1 MESSS
6 SCNTMIMSLDRAAR
20 LNNRGAEL
28 LGAGDLNNARECFR
42 QALASL
48 TVSARALAHLPQ
60 NSVNKSNRADTSTMP
75 LTLSMDS
82 VPWSSSK
89 HTSQSDENV
98 SINNDST
105 VYNRAIPVPMVDLS
119 SSSCLSG
126 ESEDTFNQTL
136 SSSCCIFNLA
146 LIYHLR
152 AMQIVTTPSSNIH
165 NSGTQRQ
172 HLLKAKSLYS
182 KCSSLVF
189 SMGLGCFV
197 GRHPVA
203 DLLSMA
209 VLNNHA
215 HVCHELAS
223 YDAANDCI
231 ACLVQ
236 IMSRVRPCTYRN
248 QDAQFVIHQAK
259 QNFHLNAMILLPP
272 AVAHAA

>member
-6 SCNTMIMSLDRAAR
+6 SCNTMMMSLDRAAR
-20 LNNRGAEL
+20 LNNRGVEL
-28 LGAGDLNNARECFR
+28 LGAGDLNNAREFFR

-48 TVSARALAHLPQ
+48 TVSARALTHLPADSAKSTHRM
-60 NSVNKSNRADTSTMP
+60 NSCKMQV
-75 LTLSMDS
+75 SMDS
-82 VPWSSSK
+82 VPWLSSTKDIS
-89 HTSQSDENV
+89 TSDANL
-98 SINNDST
+98 NFDST
-105 VYNRAIPVPMVDLS
+105 IYNRAIPVPIVDHS
-119 SSSCLSG
+119 SSSGLYG

-152 AMQIVTTPSSNIH
+152 AMQIMSSPSSNKQ
-165 NSGTQRQ
+165 SGNQRQ
-172 HLLKAKSLYS
+172 HLLKAKSLYA

-189 SMGLGCFV
+189 SMGLGCYV

-223 YDAANDCI
+223 YDAAHDCI
-231 ACLVQ
+231 DCLVQ
-236 IMSRVRPCTYRN
+236 IMSRVSPCTYRN

-259 QNFHLNAMILLPP
+259 QNFHLNAMILVPP

>member
-28 LGAGDLNNARECFR
+28 LGSGDLNNAREYFR

-48 TVSARALAHLPQ
+48 TVSARALARLPEDPVNNNHKARASKLQ
-60 NSVNKSNRADTSTMP
+60 FSV
-75 LTLSMDS
+75 DS
-82 VPWSSSK
+82 VPWISSK
-89 HTSQSDENV
+89 PTSESDSCFNH
-98 SINNDST
+98 DST
-105 VYNRAIPVPMVDLS
+105 IYHRAIPVPMVDHS
-119 SSSCLSG
+119 SFSCVSG
-126 ESEDTFNQTL
+126 ENEDSFNQTL

-152 AMQIVTTPSSNIH
+152 AMQIMSSRNPNQH
-165 NSGTQRQ
+165 SSGTQQQ
-172 HLLKAKSLYS
+172 HLLKAKSLYA

-189 SMGLGCFV
+189 SMGLGCYV

-223 YDAANDCI
+223 YDTANDCI
-231 ACLVQ
+231 DCLVQ
-236 IMSRVRPCTYRN
+236 IMSRVSPCTYKN
-248 QDAQFVIHQAK
+248 QDARFVIHQAK